1 MYNPWVAVVLAIFLW
16 WFLTGI
22 ILFLVKWADNYG
34 AKTHSVMVITSLP
47 ILFIGFF
54 GLQFFSK
61 DVYLF
66 GVYGSFVSALI
77 IWSWLELAFLSGVL
91 TGPNKQFSPEGVT
104 GWMRFKLALS
114 AVAYSE
120 VVLLI
125 FLVMLTWISLGA
137 SNQFGYLTFVIL
149 YVARLSA
156 KLNLFLG
163 VPRINVEFLP
173 NSVNYLSSHFKC
185 RDTNW
190 LFPISITCLSILV
203 AIWFE
208 KSIAQPSLSSS
219 MVGFALLATLTVLA
233 LIEHWF
239 MVLPLPDAKL
249 WRWMIPAKSHSKA
262 LNLTQNKDLTNKTV

>member
-1 MYNPWVAVVLAIFLW
+1 MYNPWVAVLLAIFLW

-22 ILFLVKWADNYG
+22 ILVFVKWADNQGPKAHMIMVVASSPVLVIG
-34 AKTHSVMVITSLP
+34 A
-47 ILFIGFF
+47 IG
-54 GLQFFSK
+54 LEAYSK
-61 DVYLF
+61 DVSLL
-66 GVYGSFVSALI
+66 GVYGSFVAALAT
-77 IWSWLELAFLSGVL
+77 WSWLELAFLSGIL
-91 TGPNKQFSPEGVT
+91 TGPNKQISPAEVT

-120 VVLLI
+120 IILLVVLI
-125 FLVMLTWISLGA
+125 VLTWVSLGA
-137 SNQFGYLTFVIL
+137 SNQFGYLTFTIL

-173 NSVNYLSSHFKC
+173 NTVSHLSSHFKC
-185 RDTNW
+185 RDLNW
-190 LFPISITCLSILV
+190 LFPISITGLSVLV

-208 KSIAQPSLSSS
+208 KSIAEPSLSASS
-219 MVGFALLATLTVLA
+219 VGFSLLATLTVLA

-249 WRWMIPAKSHSKA
+249 WRWMIPAKSHSQK
-262 LNLTQNKDLTNKTV
+262 LNLTQSKDLTNKTV